1 MIQTSDNVIVIT
13 GDGSQTVRSSRFSQ
27 HYHSTFGAV
36 TESMHVF
43 IRSGF
48 DKANEIFL
56 LPSQNKKESST
67 GVLPSEIHE
76 NKLPEKAGFNVI
88 KETEPVAYA
97 EKQTTNHS
105 AKTTNTLNILEIGFG
120 TGLNGW
126 LTLIEAEKREIP
138 VHYTAIEAYPLPESV
153 WKTLEYAGKG
163 TGFADPSLFSRLHQA
178 TGYGPAAI
186 TGFFTLEKRCCEL
199 NSFTPPDSTYHLVY
213 FDAFDPSAQPELWTA
228 GVFTKI
234 FRSMVERGILV
245 TYSAKG
251 IVKRALKEAGFIVE
265 RLPGPPGK
273 RHILRA
279 VRSAR

>member
-1 MIQTSDNVIVIT
+1 MIHPSDCTIVMT

-56 LPSQNKKESST
+56 LPSQNKKGSFT
-67 GVLPSEIHE
+67 GDLPSEIHE
-76 NKLPEKAGFNVI
+76 NKLPEKAGINVT

-126 LTLIEAEKREIP
+126 LTLAEAEKRKIP
-138 VHYTAIEAYPLPESV
+138 VQYTAIEAYPLPENV

-163 TGFADPSLFSRLHQA
+163 TEIADPFLFSRLHDA
-178 TGYGPAAI
+178 TAHGPVAI
-186 TGFFTLEKRCCEL
+186 TDFFTLEKHCCEL
-199 NSFTPPDSTYHLVY
+199 NSFVPHDETYHLVY
-213 FDAFDPSAQPELWTA
+213 FDAFDPSAQPELWTT

-234 FRSMVERGILV
+234 FRSMVERAILV

-251 IVKRALKEAGFIVE
+251 IVKSALRESGFMVE

-279 VRSAR
+279 VRPAR